1 MKYFVFALAALLT
14 LTCGLTFASDLM
26 ITSGAT
32 LTATL
37 ADPGSLFAGLDFAD
51 SASALGAIGAGAV
64 GRTSIQNLRDER
76 NELSKDVRNLMDK
89 DTGDNTWTDEDQKV
103 YDEKVGRIEALD
115 AKIARQQKVLD
126 LEAEQHFETLPEG
139 GAGEEGI
146 SNIRQLHQKWLR
158 GGDNRLSAEEW
169 AAIRNTMSTTTDAE
183 GGYTVPTEVA
193 STVANALKEYGGV
206 RMVAEV
212 IQTENGAPMNFPTS
226 DGTSEVGELIGEN
239 ASATD
244 EDPDFGVKSLNTFK
258 FSSKVIT
265 VPIELLQDSAVD
277 IEAFVNQRI
286 IDRLGRITNQF
297 FTTGTGTGQPTG
309 VVTASAAGKVGA
321 VSATAAITYDDLV
334 DLQHSVDPAY
344 RRQTPHFMMNDG
356 MLKLIRKLKDGD
368 QRPVFLPSYDAGIRG
383 GVPAE
388 LLGTPIV
395 INQEMA
401 APAPE
406 AISLLFGAFS
416 HYKVRDAM
424 GMTLFRFTDSAYA
437 KKGQVGFLAWMRA
450 GGNLV
455 DVGGAIKHF
464 QHGAA
469 A

>member
-26 ITSGAT
+26 ISSGAT

-37 ADPGSLFAGLDFAD
+37 ADPGMLFAGLDFAD
-51 SASALGAIGAGAV
+51 PASALGALGAGAV

-89 DTGDNTWTDEDQKV
+89 DTGDNAWSDDDQQV
-103 YDEKVGRIEALD
+103 YDDTVSRIEALD

-139 GAGEEGI
+139 HANEEGVG
-146 SNIRQLHQKWLR
+146 NLRQLHQKWLR
-158 GGDNRLSAEEW
+158 GGDNRLSAEDW
-169 AAIRNTMSTTTDAE
+169 AVIRNTMSTTTDSE
-183 GGYTVPTEVA
+183 GGFTVPTEVA
-193 STVANALKEYGGV
+193 KSVADALKEYGGV
-206 RMVAEV
+206 RAVAEV
-212 IQTENGAPMNFPTS
+212 IQTANGAPMNFPTS
-226 DGTSEVGELIGEN
+226 DGTSEVGELIAEN
-239 ASATD
+239 GSAND
-244 EDPDFGVKSLNTFK
+244 DDPDFGVKSLNTYK

-286 IDRLGRITNQF
+286 IDRLGRVTNQF

-321 VSATAAITYDDLV
+321 VSATAVITYDDLV

-344 RRQTPHFMMNDG
+344 RSQMPHFMMPDA

-368 QRPVFLPSYDAGIRG
+368 GRPIFLPSYDAGIRG

-406 AISLLFGAFS
+406 AKSILFGSFS

-424 GMTLFRFTDSAYA
+424 ALTMFRFTDSAYA
-437 KKGQVGFLAWMRA
+437 KKGQVGFLAWMRS